1 MLHLDGIVYK
11 LLKACKSVT
20 QQLIL
25 DGSTQAIPEVI
36 LLVFIICNICWGL
49 ARQLNVLV
57 SVFSH

>member
-1 MLHLDGIVYK
+1 MLHFDGVVYQ
-11 LLKACKSVT
+11 LLKTPKSVT

-36 LLVFIICNICWGL
+36 LLIFIIRNICWGV
-49 ARQLNVLV
+49 ASQLKVLV

>member
-1 MLHLDGIVYK
+1 MLHLDGIVYQ
-11 LLKACKSVT
+11 LLKTHECVT

-36 LLVFIICNICWGL
+36 LLIFIIRNICWGV
-49 ARQLNVLV
+49 ASQLEVLV